1 MLYFFLA
8 KTIDSIFHSTI
19 SELNRI
25 SATEAV
31 LMFHGVKHS
40 HSYLSQ
46 SCTTK
51 LTKKCFSDSILPKN
65 IISLAHEIAC
75 NVLAPAFTKYLVK
88 ELQSVA
94 YFSICYDISNKRNE
108 KMLPI
113 VAQYFSDFGVKQGI
127 IEFIEQQDESADG
140 LFANIKYVLESHEL
154 ELEKLCSLG
163 SDNTN
168 VNVGNKHSVF
178 SLFNE
183 LIPLLVQ
190 GNCYCNILHNS
201 VKHEHDHLLFDI
213 EAAILKIYSHFCR
226 SSVRSLEL
234 TKYFDFIDQEQKN
247 TLAEVQEAN
256 ILLQKHYIIGVN
268 LYSVIKDLLYK
279 LNNRLRDNYFGAKVI
294 ELLEKIQDSN
304 ELEWRNIERCAAYI
318 DAKKIDKD
326 LLYNDFNHLKSK
338 FIQLKD
344 KFDGIDKQ
352 VEEFISSNLHLY
364 KQSGTMP
371 NDEVKLC
378 SGDECDVEAESGSDD
393 EDNIRYHKNL
403 QKNLHI
409 RRDYLW
415 AYLLYGEDVPNF
427 KKLVQFVFSIPASN
441 AFCEIIFNYMK
452 YLWNNN
458 RNRMM
463 HNLVS
468 VE

>member
-1 MLYFFLA
+1 

-31 LMFHGVKHS
+31 LMFHGVKHC

-65 IISLAHEIAC
+65 IISLAHETAC

-88 ELQSVA
+88 ELQSAA

-113 VAQYFSDFGVKQGI
+113 VAQYFSDFGVKHGI

-190 GNCYCNILHNS
+190 GNCYCHILHNS

-234 TKYFDFIDQEQKN
+234 TKYFDFIDQEQK
-247 TLAEVQEAN
+247 
-256 ILLQKHYIIGVN
+256 
-268 LYSVIKDLLYK
+268 VIK
-279 LNNRLRDNYFGAKVI
+279 
-294 ELLEKIQDSN
+294 
-304 ELEWRNIERCAAYI
+304 
-318 DAKKIDKD
+318 
-326 LLYNDFNHLKSK
+326 
-338 FIQLKD
+338 
-344 KFDGIDKQ
+344 
-352 VEEFISSNLHLY
+352 
-364 KQSGTMP
+364 
-371 NDEVKLC
+371 
-378 SGDECDVEAESGSDD
+378 
-393 EDNIRYHKNL
+393 
-403 QKNLHI
+403 
-409 RRDYLW
+409 
-415 AYLLYGEDVPNF
+415 
-427 KKLVQFVFSIPASN
+427 
-441 AFCEIIFNYMK
+441 YM
-452 YLWNNN
+452 
-458 RNRMM
+458 
-463 HNLVS
+463 
-468 VE
+468 